1 MFAEVLADLE
11 NNFAISLEK
20 LSLKMSTNNKVF
32 EHIINTFEMEM
43 DNEIFKQNNDD
54 QVKDNPTKLEYT
66 NYGKN
71 INDSPSFI
79 KVIIYRSSH

>member
-1 MFAEVLADLE
+1 
-11 NNFAISLEK
+11 
-20 LSLKMSTNNKVF
+20 MSANNKVF

-79 KVIIYRSSH
+79 KVIIYRSSHQSCSVRKGVLRNFTKFT